1 MYFKSFPTTNCNGQE
16 MVDLSRRA
24 DLIAKLQGDPM
35 VFLPYTLEEGDTM
48 ESVAYNYYGDAKLS
62 WLIGMANDVIDPY
75 TDFWKSDATLDRYIA
90 EKYAEEC
97 KTALNLSYTPEDNQ
111 IIEWTKN
118 ETITDNIIYYA
129 SKYSDELRISR
140 ATQEGGKYASAEFLA
155 MRYYDYEV
163 KENEKKRNINVIGTQ
178 YVNQIIDEMKTILND

>member
-1 MYFKSFPTTNCNGQE
+1 

-24 DLIAKLQGDPM
+24 DIIAKLQGDPL

-62 WLIGMANDVIDPY
+62 WLIGLANDVIDPY

-111 IIEWTKN
+111 VLEWTKN
-118 ETITDNIIYYA
+118 ETTNENIVYYV
-129 SKYSDELRISR
+129 SKYSDELKISR
-140 ATQEGGKYASAEFLA
+140 ATQEGGKNASAEFLA

-163 KENEKKRNINVIGTQ
+163 KENEKKRNINVIGLQ